1 MRIKVTSSVA
11 FLIPFID
18 YFVWGP
24 LKYIS
29 CMFHLMSVTS
39 DDRECND

>member
-24 LKYIS
+24 LKVYILHVS
-29 CMFHLMSVTS
+29 LDVCYE
-39 DDRECND
+39 R